1 MRRMSF
7 ITDLHLRHAGEP
19 IWIAGSDPSL
29 EDYPDDF
36 FNDKISITLHLAHLK
51 FPRATYRYFNEYDR
65 VEFLLRED
73 PGFVRQENI
82 VGWPFYGK
90 SEQESLALVQNMD
103 HIYYLRWVIY
113 PPRRI
118 REYVGWGYTRRK
130 VRQAKH
136 AASVTYG
143 GHGTCLHG
151 AIYVAVM
158 MGGNPINIIGCG
170 HGLVQ
175 PGEEHFS
182 KAVEIDHRMRPGIRS
197 FSDPVN
203 NVPMLEQ
210 TLALIAACV
219 REGIRVNW
227 IRTFAGGALKSMS
240 VDMRELEELK
250 RTITR
255 PASTARR
262 IKNLIKM
269 AVYPAINRFR

>member
-1 MRRMSF
+1 MSRKRF

-19 IWIAGSDPSL
+19 IWIAGTDPSL

-36 FNDKISITLHLAHLK
+36 FDDKIGITLHLAHLK
-51 FPRATYRYFNEYDR
+51 FPRVTYRYFNEYDR

-73 PGFVRQENI
+73 PSFAQQETV
-82 VGWPFYGK
+82 VGWPFYGRSK
-90 SEQESLALVQNMD
+90 QESRALVQSMP

-113 PPRRI
+113 PPRCI

-130 VRQAKH
+130 VRQARR

-170 HGLVQ
+170 HGLIR

-182 KAVEIDHRMRPGIRS
+182 TAAEIDHRMRPGIRS

-210 TLALIAACV
+210 TLALIDACT
-219 REGIRVNW
+219 REGIQVNW
-227 IRTFAGGALKSMS
+227 IREFAGGSLQPMS
-240 VDMRELEELK
+240 VDIEELMEHK
-250 RTITR
+250 RAITR
-255 PASTARR
+255 PFTVVRR
-262 IKNLIKM
+262 IKNLIKT